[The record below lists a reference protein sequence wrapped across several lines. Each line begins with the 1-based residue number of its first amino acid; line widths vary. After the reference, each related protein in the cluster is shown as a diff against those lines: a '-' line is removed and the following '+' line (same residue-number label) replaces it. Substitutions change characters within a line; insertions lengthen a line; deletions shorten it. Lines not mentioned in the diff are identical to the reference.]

1 MKVRDWQDI
10 LSEVADK
17 DVEPA
22 GWRAVGG
29 DRSTGVGEE
38 LFLAH
43 PAVGVYQLK
52 TYAKDPFTV
61 RGVGSRVARSV
72 DADIDPLLPQEDAGR
87 FAVQT
92 PPESEADI
100 ETRAD
105 RLESVLETHAASA
118 AEADPDAVFEDL
130 MHALE
135 SPAFGPMSFDQ
146 YGRPDELDELDDL
159 FEEATDLLDA
169 ELTEL
174 VDDDDVGRGVY

>member
-10 LSEVADK
+10 LQEVADK
-17 DVEPA
+17 NVEPA

-29 DRSTGVGEE
+29 DRSSGVGEE

-72 DADIDPLLPQEDAGR
+72 DEDIDPLLPQEEAGR

-92 PPESEADI
+92 PPESESDVK
-100 ETRAD
+100 TRAT
-105 RLESVLETHAASA
+105 RLESVLETHAESA

-130 MHALE
+130 MHALD
-135 SPAFGPMSFDQ
+135 SPAFGPMDFDQ
-146 YGRPDELDELDDL
+146 YGRPEQLDALNDL
-159 FEEATDLLDA
+159 FDETTELLDA
-169 ELTEL
+169 ELSEL